1 MGTAPCVLVV
11 CGTRPDAIKLAPVV
25 LQLKEQPSV
34 ETVVVGT
41 GQHREMLD
49 QVLSV
54 FSISL
59 DENYGV
65 MQKRSDLARLTS
77 AILERLDDTLE
88 RRKPAVV
95 VAQGDTTT
103 TFVASLAAFYRR
115 VPFAHVE
122 AGLRTPTIDRPFP
135 EEFNRRATSLLTT
148 LYFAPTQRAAN
159 NLRREGVNER
169 NILITGNTSI
179 DALRIALQRAPKPPH
194 RKGRMLLV
202 TTHRRENWGEPQ
214 RRIATAIRTLLQRF
228 PDTYAVLPMHPNP
241 IVRQV
246 LQTELEGGRA
256 SREPKRV
263 ELIEPPDYLGFA
275 ALMAQAHLILTDSGG
290 VQEEAPSLGKP
301 VLVLREET
309 ERPEGVD
316 AGAAI
321 LVGTEE
327 ERIVHEASR
336 LLQNDAAYHAVAQ
349 VRNPYGDGHAA
360 ERIVA
365 ALIERFA
372 PPSPSGR
379 GLG

>member
-1 MGTAPCVLVV
+1 MLVV

-122 AGLRTPTIDRPFP
+122 AG
-135 EEFNRRATSLLTT
+135 
-148 LYFAPTQRAAN
+148 
-159 NLRREGVNER
+159 
-169 NILITGNTSI
+169 
-179 DALRIALQRAPKPPH
+179 
-194 RKGRMLLV
+194 
-202 TTHRRENWGEPQ
+202 
-214 RRIATAIRTLLQRF
+214 
-228 PDTYAVLPMHPNP
+228 
-241 IVRQV
+241 
-246 LQTELEGGRA
+246 
-256 SREPKRV
+256 
-263 ELIEPPDYLGFA
+263 
-275 ALMAQAHLILTDSGG
+275 
-290 VQEEAPSLGKP
+290 
-301 VLVLREET
+301 
-309 ERPEGVD
+309 
-316 AGAAI
+316 
-321 LVGTEE
+321 
-327 ERIVHEASR
+327 
-336 LLQNDAAYHAVAQ
+336 
-349 VRNPYGDGHAA
+349 
-360 ERIVA
+360 
-365 ALIERFA
+365 
-372 PPSPSGR
+372 
-379 GLG
+379 